1 MVSSSRQM
9 KLAADGDLD
18 SGLRGHIS
26 EWCGLPVAT
35 RLSVLG
41 LHVALGDVVFLGR
54 DPANIHHHQEIIHIF
69 GRFFEGGVYHF
80 AAHGSKMIYTTLQRI
95 THKFV

>member
-41 LHVALGDVVFLGR
+41 LHVALSDVVFLGR
-54 DPANIHHHQEIIHIF
+54 DPANIHHHQEIIQTF
-69 GRFFEGGVYHF
+69 GWFFEGVVYHF
-80 AAHGSKMIYTTLQRI
+80 AAMSSKMVYTTTQK
-95 THKFV
+95 TTQEFV